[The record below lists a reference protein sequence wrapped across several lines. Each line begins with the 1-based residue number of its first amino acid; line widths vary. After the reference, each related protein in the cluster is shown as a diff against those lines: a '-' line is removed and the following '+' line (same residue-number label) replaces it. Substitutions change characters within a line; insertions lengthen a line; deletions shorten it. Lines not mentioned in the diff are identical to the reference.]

1 MILYSTTILCHFY
14 ILHARFND
22 DAHKRCA
29 DDVCL
34 LRHIQWRRPLSV
46 SVTLNSNRAEV
57 NLLHVYLTKIN
68 LKPSIYIQKRM
79 FLNKHLA
86 S

>member
-1 MILYSTTILCHFY
+1 MIFYFNLRFYDLC

-57 NLLHVYLTKIN
+57 NYGRF
-68 LKPSIYIQKRM
+68 LKVVIEMRELSCVKNQKRR
-79 FLNKHLA
+79 
-86 S
+86 